1 MFHAID
7 QCTLDLLSIR
17 SNFSR
22 SRVRRIN
29 RIQVHNSD
37 FKIHAF
43 KYYSL
48 TIIKNL
54 RKKKE
59 KMKNLVNSARLND
72 YNIYIAQT
80 IASNYSVIT

>member
-1 MFHAID
+1 MSDAID

-22 SRVRRIN
+22 SRMRRIN

-37 FKIHAF
+37 FKIHTF
-43 KYYSL
+43 EYYSL

-54 RKKKE
+54 RKKEE
-59 KMKNLVNSARLND
+59 KMKNLVNSAKLND
-72 YNIYIAQT
+72 
-80 IASNYSVIT
+80 